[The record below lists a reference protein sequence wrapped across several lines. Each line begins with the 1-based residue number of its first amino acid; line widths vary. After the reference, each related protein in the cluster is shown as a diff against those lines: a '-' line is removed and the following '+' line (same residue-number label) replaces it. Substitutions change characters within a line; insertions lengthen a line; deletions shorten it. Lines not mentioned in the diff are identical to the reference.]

1 MFLIFYL
8 CIRSSVIAF
17 VRLAK
22 RVWCFNARVYT
33 VSSDSASLWWGWR
46 GVPIESH
53 ERALGD
59 IHVAGTRFL
68 DFGTSTH
75 AHWFL
80 IDAVP
85 KKRGPK
91 TDVLEAL
98 LKRVDGLEAKL
109 KEKNAES
116 EQPPSSSESTAQ
128 EPPAAESSTKRQ
140 PAERD
145 AAEPVAKRRA
155 TEEKTTTTPNVTELP
170 LFSPQTSTTGW
181 VASCLYIL
189 ASPLLNTNRI
199 LITTIETPL
208 HPPYRQMLFS
218 TPISIAST
226 TSLSTSWMKRSSGN
240 AFNST
245 SFRPFCSTPL
255 LPLPPGMLHHLT
267 QRILRCFLGFMLVT
281 VTSFLTSH
289 IGIRHI
295 PMAFEQPSN
304 LAMTTPLAP
313 GAPSTL
319 MSLPLTISK
328 QLSCWRL
335 HIPPQER
342 EGKPLC

>member
-1 MFLIFYL
+1 M
-8 CIRSSVIAF
+8 V
-17 VRLAK
+17 
-22 RVWCFNARVYT
+22 
-33 VSSDSASLWWGWR
+33 GWR
-46 GVPIESH
+46 GGVPTESH

-59 IHVAGTRFL
+59 IHVAETRFL
-68 DFGTSTH
+68 NFGTSTH
-75 AHWFL
+75 AHWSL

-116 EQPPSSSESTAQ
+116 EQPPSSSESTTQ
-128 EPPAAESSTKRQ
+128 ESPAAESSTKRQ
-140 PAERD
+140 TAERD

-189 ASPLLNTNRI
+189 ASALLNTNRI
-199 LITTIETPL
+199 LITTIETPP
-208 HPPYRQMLFS
+208 HPPYTRMLFS
-218 TPISIAST
+218 TPISTAST

-240 AFNST
+240 ASNST

-255 LPLPPGMLHHLT
+255 PPLLLGM
-267 QRILRCFLGFMLVT
+267 FL
-281 VTSFLTSH
+281 SD
-289 IGIRHI
+289 
-295 PMAFEQPSN
+295 
-304 LAMTTPLAP
+304 
-313 GAPSTL
+313 STYL
-319 MSLPLTISK
+319 
-328 QLSCWRL
+328 
-335 HIPPQER
+335 
-342 EGKPLC
+342 